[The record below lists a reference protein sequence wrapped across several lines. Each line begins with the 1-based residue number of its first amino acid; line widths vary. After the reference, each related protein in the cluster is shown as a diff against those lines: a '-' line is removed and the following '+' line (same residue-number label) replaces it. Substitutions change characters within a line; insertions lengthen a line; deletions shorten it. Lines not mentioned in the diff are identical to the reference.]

1 MATLKADGIG
11 RFASYGALAGVL
23 ATLVFTIVHQ
33 LLISPIWFAFPAM
46 LAAGSLCG
54 ACLAWSYLSV
64 ARAPSQSG
72 WLGYNLLYLFMLGAL
87 GCVSLLAFEPV
98 TTIATLLATSEPP
111 RALIGQA
118 LPMTG
123 VFMVV
128 AATLLGLVYRPSPR
142 GILSILV
149 TVVLMVLLL
158 GLNISVLGFVDVPS
172 GAAFVLLETFGLLLV
187 LMLSY
192 SIGILLLTGVRLARR
207 SA

>member
-1 MATLKADGIG
+1 
-11 RFASYGALAGVL
+11 
-23 ATLVFTIVHQ
+23 
-33 LLISPIWFAFPAM
+33 
-46 LAAGSLCG
+46 
-54 ACLAWSYLSV
+54 
-64 ARAPSQSG
+64 
-72 WLGYNLLYLFMLGAL
+72 
-87 GCVSLLAFEPV
+87 
-98 TTIATLLATSEPP
+98 
-111 RALIGQA
+111 
-118 LPMTG
+118 
-123 VFMVV
+123 MVV